1 LQYIFDHRGGKP
13 INTLYSIDLELINT
27 FLAGDRHVVK
37 ALHSALHTQISNC
50 IRYME
55 SRGAR
60 FQDKDD
66 VVSDLVF
73 QILLKDDH
81 KILRA
86 FSGQSK
92 LTTYLWPIIR
102 NRLIDYM
109 RHEKRYTSRHLPV
122 SQDFPCQTH
131 DEEMTAGIITEHI
144 ARESAQERFIKQARW
159 LLDMSYEEI
168 ISLAGHEFPDDPPLP
183 FARIAYVLHANR
195 KKLAEKLK
203 IYISTDDK

>member
-1 LQYIFDHRGGKP
+1 MP
-13 INTLYSIDLELINT
+13 INAIYSNDLELVST
-27 FLAGDRHVVK
+27 FLAGDRQVVK
-37 ALHSALHTQISNC
+37 ALHSALHAQISNC

-60 FQDKDD
+60 FQDKED

-81 KILRA
+81 KILRT
-86 FSGQSK
+86 FSGHSK

-109 RHEKRYTSRHLPV
+109 RHEKRYTSRHQQV
-122 SQDFPCQTH
+122 SEDIPCRAQ
-131 DEEMTAGIITEHI
+131 DEEMIASIITEHI

-168 ISLAGHEFPDDPPLP
+168 IARARHEFPDDPPLL

-203 IYISTDDK
+203 IYISADDK